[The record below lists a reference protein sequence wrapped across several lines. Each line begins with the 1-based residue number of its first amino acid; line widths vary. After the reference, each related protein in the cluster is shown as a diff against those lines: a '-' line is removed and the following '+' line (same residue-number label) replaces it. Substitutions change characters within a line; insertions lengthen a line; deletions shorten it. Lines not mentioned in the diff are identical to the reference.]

1 MIVAVL
7 QARMSSQRM
16 PGKVLLPL
24 GGAPM
29 ILRQLERI
37 ARAKLDTVV
46 VATSTDATDDELWRV
61 VSAAGHRVARGALAD
76 VLDRVYRAA
85 LAARAT
91 HVVRLTADCPLIDP
105 RIIDRVVAA
114 HLRAGNDYTSNTLTR
129 TCPDGQDVEV
139 ASIGALER
147 AWRECREAAQ
157 REHVMPYLYAPDS
170 GFRLG
175 NVACDRDRS
184 YYRITVDFPEDLD
197 VVRAIFDEL
206 AGNGVDFANDA
217 IVELLDR
224 RPDLVAL
231 NAAHNALLKA
241 RTDGSGVR

>member
-16 PGKVLLPL
+16 PGKVLMPL

-37 ARAKLDTVV
+37 AQAQLDAVV
-46 VATSTDATDDELWRV
+46 VATSTDASDDALWGV
-61 VSAAGHRVARGALAD
+61 LSAAGHRVARGALAD

-105 RIIDRVVAA
+105 RIIDRVVAGHIA
-114 HLRAGNDYTSNTLTR
+114 AGNDYTSNTLTR
-129 TCPDGQDVEV
+129 TYPDGQDVEV
-139 ASIGALER
+139 ATIAALER
-147 AWRECREAAQ
+147 AWRECRDAEQ
-157 REHVMPYLYAPDS
+157 REHVMPYLYRPGS

-175 NVACDRDRS
+175 NVARDRDRS
-184 YYRITVDFPEDLD
+184 YYRVTVDFPEDLA

-206 AGNGVDFANDA
+206 SGNGADFSDDA
-217 IVELLDR
+217 IVDLLDR
-224 RPDLVAL
+224 RPDIVAR
-231 NAAHNALLKA
+231 NAAHNALLQA
-241 RTDGSGVR
+241 RTEAPGTR